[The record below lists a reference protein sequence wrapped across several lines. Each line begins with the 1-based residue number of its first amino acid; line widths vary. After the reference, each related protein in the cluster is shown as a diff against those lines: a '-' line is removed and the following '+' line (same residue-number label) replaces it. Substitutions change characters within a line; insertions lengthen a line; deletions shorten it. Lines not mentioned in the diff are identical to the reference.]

1 MAKIVISI
9 PRDPSKGTSIK
20 VEGHSG
26 PGCQKLTEA
35 IEAALGVTTGDVQTE
50 EYNHVVTQE
59 QQQNLLQ

>member
-1 MAKIVISI
+1 MAKITITI

-50 EYNHVVTQE
+50 EFDHIVTQ
-59 QQQNLLQ
+59 QQRQDLLQ

>member
-1 MAKIVISI
+1 MAKITITI

-35 IEAALGVTTGDVQTE
+35 IEASLGATTGDVQTE
-50 EYNHVVTQE
+50 EFDHVVTQE
-59 QQQNLLQ
+59 QRQDLLQ

>member
-1 MAKIVISI
+1 MAKITITV

-35 IEAALGVTTGDVQTE
+35 IEASLGTVTNDTQTE
-50 EYNHVVTQE
+50 EFDHVVTQE
-59 QQQNLLQ
+59 QRQDLLQ